1 MELLGK
7 RCHRLALLIPG
18 ANQAHP
24 AAPASAVQRSLP
36 SLSQCHPCCTCQCHC
51 CPCRAP
57 SPGWLSLCL
66 LISCF
71 LREGDANRALDV
83 PHVTLAREGST
94 CRVPVQSQQH
104 PGKLGGGSEPGP
116 SLQYGQHC
124 EKHCHILR
132 SPKEAKSASQS
143 LQLMPSS
150 AAPGM
155 CQLETWLLVT
165 AELVLLPQP
174 SGSQLQGVSEN
185 WSFVGEERDDK
196 RGNTKTSDSPK
207 HGGRCLATPL
217 GALGGI
223 EKAKRLQEN
232 GQMFRQKQQGHLAQ
246 SCCIAT

>member
-57 SPGWLSLCL
+57 YPGRLSLCL
-66 LISCF
+66 LIGCF

-83 PHVTLAREGST
+83 PHVTLVREGST

-104 PGKLGGGSEPGP
+104 PGKLGGGSKPGP
-116 SLQYGQHC
+116 SQQYGQHC

-155 CQLETWLLVT
+155 CQLDTWLLVT
-165 AELVLLPQP
+165 AELVFSLNLLDPN
-174 SGSQLQGVSEN
+174 SREFLQIGLLWERKEMIR
-185 WSFVGEERDDK
+185 EETPRHL
-196 RGNTKTSDSPK
+196 TVQSM
-207 HGGRCLATPL
+207 GG
-217 GALGGI
+217 GD
-223 EKAKRLQEN
+223 
-232 GQMFRQKQQGHLAQ
+232 
-246 SCCIAT
+246 